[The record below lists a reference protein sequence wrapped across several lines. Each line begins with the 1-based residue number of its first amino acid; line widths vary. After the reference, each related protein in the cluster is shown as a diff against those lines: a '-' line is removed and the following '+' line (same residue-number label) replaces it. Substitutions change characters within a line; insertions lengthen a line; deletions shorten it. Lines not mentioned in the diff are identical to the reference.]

1 MQDQA
6 SRLRQW
12 VRQYGSPKTGTDVRG
27 PALVVVLGGRPGVG
41 VTTVSAN
48 LAAAL
53 TAAGMRTVLLD
64 GDPHS
69 PDAAR
74 VCRLQTRETLADVI
88 TAGRTLP
95 EVLQPGPGGI
105 YVVPG
110 VRPGQP
116 LSADPRYAS
125 QRILEGLRG
134 LGSCAE
140 VVAADLGGQ
149 LSPWTRALWRAA
161 HCRLAVMTA
170 DPAVLMDT
178 YAVLKTLTAQ
188 TGLAPVHVVVNRAAS
203 EPEAK
208 DVYDRLART
217 CLQFLAL
224 PVSLAGFVPADP
236 RVEKAGWNQGLL
248 VSWTPAPE
256 SASSIHQLAQYVAE
270 ILGKRLGEQPPPKE
284 SPQTGESEAPKGV
297 VVRGIRP
304 SAGAP
309 WSETSAA
316 PPQWHVHQPDW
327 VGKLG
332 FPVTVSPSLDSPV
345 GENRKKD

>member
-12 VRQYGSPKTGTDVRG
+12 VRQYGSPQAGTDARG
-27 PALVVVLGGRPGVG
+27 PGLVVVLGGRPGVG

-74 VCRLQTRETLADVI
+74 LCRLQTGETLAEVI
-88 TAGRTLP
+88 SAGRTLA

-110 VRPGQP
+110 VRPGQAF
-116 LSADPRYAS
+116 SADPRYAS
-125 QRILEGLRG
+125 QRILDGLRG

-149 LSPWTRALWRAA
+149 LSPWTRAIWRAA
-161 HCRLAVMTA
+161 HCRLAVLTP
-170 DPAVLMDT
+170 DPSVLMDT

-203 EPEAK
+203 ETEAN
-208 DVYDRLART
+208 DVYERLART
-217 CLQFLAL
+217 CLRFLAL
-224 PVSLAGFVPADP
+224 PVSLAGFVPADA
-236 RVEKAGWNQGLL
+236 RVESAGWAKGLL
-248 VSWTPAPE
+248 VHWTPAPE
-256 SASSIHQLAQYVAE
+256 SASSIHQLARYVAE
-270 ILGKRLGEQPPPKE
+270 SLGKRLGEQPPPQE
-284 SPQTGESEAPKGV
+284 SPRTGESETPKGPA
-297 VVRGIRP
+297 VRGIRP

-309 WSETSAA
+309 WSETYAA

-332 FPVTVSPSLDSPV
+332 FPVTVSPSLESPA
-345 GENRKKD
+345 GENSKKV